1 MNKSIYLFSL
11 LLIIVGC
18 LITGVSVYYYQNQ
31 KISDAERNVRDLES
45 EIEDLESQL
54 SSIEEAEEN
63 ELYEAQETLISF
75 FDLASSEEY
84 KEAAELLEPG
94 ISNMSARSW
103 DAMDQGKGTPK
114 EKILE
119 DYCIAV
125 GTCLKTQVIGS
136 EKISEGHY
144 IFTVGFINSDGSEYV
159 YGPHSGLTEEDMPSK
174 TEFEFHVVK
183 IADEYKVTTA
193 PLYRP

>member
-1 MNKSIYLFSL
+1 MNKSFYVFSL

-18 LITGVSVYYYQNQ
+18 LITGVSVYYFQNQ
-31 KISDAERNVRDLES
+31 KISDAERNIRDLEAK
-45 EIEDLESQL
+45 IEDLEGQL

-75 FDLASSEEY
+75 FDFVSSGEY
-84 KEAAELLEPG
+84 AQAAELLVPEDG
-94 ISNMSARSW
+94 WNSIAFNNA
-103 DAMDQGKGTPK
+103 KN
-114 EKILE
+114 EKVQILE
-119 DYCIAV
+119 DYCAAV
-125 GTCLKTQVIGS
+125 GTCLKTQVISS
-136 EKISEGHY
+136 ERISEGHY
-144 IFTVGFINSDGSEYV
+144 VFTVGFINSDGSEYI
-159 YGPHSGLTEEDMPSK
+159 YGPCCGASEEEMPSK

>member
-1 MNKSIYLFSL
+1 MNKSFYVVSL

-18 LITGVSVYYYQNQ
+18 LVTGVSVYYLQNK
-31 KISDAERNVRDLES
+31 KINDTERNTRDLEAK
-45 EIEDLESQL
+45 IEDLEGQL
-54 SSIEEAEEN
+54 SSIEEAQEN

-75 FDLASSEEY
+75 FDFASSGEY
-84 KEAAELLEPG
+84 AQAAELLEPG
-94 ISNMSARSW
+94 ISNLSARSW

-114 EKILE
+114 DKILE
-119 DYCIAV
+119 DYCAAV
-125 GTCLKTQVIGS
+125 GTCLKTQVISS
-136 EKISEGHY
+136 EQVSEGHY
-144 IFTVGFINSDGSEYV
+144 VFTVGFINSDGSEYV
-159 YGPHSGLTEEDMPSK
+159 YGPCCGASEEEMPSK